1 MPFRGIRSSWR
12 YSTRSGWIKNK
23 IYKALPETV
32 QKYGDFLMSKQLKV
46 DDPTYAMLKNYPRNT
61 P

>member
-1 MPFRGIRSSWR
+1 MRTLPTGKDIMVHFNEDELCLLEAFDRLRKSE

-32 QKYGDFLMSKQLKV
+32 QENMAIFS
-46 DDPTYAMLKNYPRNT
+46 
-61 P
+61 